1 MAAMNTNKRMP
12 LIWKAHGTSMH
23 LEDHGSCVFFSLLHL
38 HLFYLLSLT
47 GELTPEDQADIV
59 SNPDLLAEQ
68 KVVRLRLDLEESGLR
83 LSSQA
88 FGGLGRMNMA
98 IPYRGIIQG
107 YVMTRSMPDSFLTAE
122 ERETASRGAELLIN
136 AIERKAPGLFRTL
149 ILTGL
154 PAGFSFES
162 WPQDDASTIP
172 GQILRVMPR
181 TGLDDIVSWFRHPR
195 FIRTSR
201 ELIRD
206 INMRHAGVE
215 SLN

>member
-1 MAAMNTNKRMP
+1 MKNITKRMP
-12 LIWKAHGTSMH
+12 IIWNAQGTSMH
-23 LEDHGSCVFFSLLHL
+23 FQDHGNCAFFSLLHL
-38 HLFYLLSLT
+38 HLFYLLSLG
-47 GELTPEDQADIV
+47 GELTPEDQAEIA
-59 SNPDLLAEQ
+59 SNPGILGAQ
-68 KVVRLRLDLEESGLR
+68 NVVQLRLDLEESGLR
-83 LSSQA
+83 LSSPD
-88 FGGLGRMNMA
+88 FGGLGRMNLA
-98 IPYRGIIQG
+98 IPYRGILQG
-107 YVMTRSMPDSFLTAE
+107 YVMTQSMPDSVLTAD

-154 PAGFSFES
+154 PPEFSFES
-162 WPQDDASTIP
+162 WPQDDASIP

-215 SLN
+215 GLN